1 MTKRSVHYVVLSV
14 LRCIRIDKMQGIK
27 GEDDRC
33 LLP

>member
-14 LRCIRIDKMQGIK
+14 LRCIRIDKMQGIE
-27 GEDDRC
+27 GEDDRS